1 MSHRRVVVTGVGA
14 ITPLGLTSGDLWAGL
29 CEGTCGVA
37 SITAFDP
44 AAFPCKIAG
53 EAPEFKI
60 RDYVPKHYRKATKL
74 MSRDIELS
82 IVAADEAVK
91 NSGLVTKASEAESVT
106 VAPERM
112 AISFGAGLICCDLNE
127 IAPSVALSITDDQFD
142 IRKWGKAGLESLT
155 PLWLLKY
162 LPNMLPCH
170 VGIIHDIQGPSN
182 TITCGEVAGHIA
194 VAEAVEMV
202 ARGDAEVAFGGGC
215 EAKVNPIVILRQCLL
230 ERSTVDYNDRPQ
242 EAVRPFDA
250 DAGGSVFG
258 EAAGVL
264 VLEELGFAQSRQ
276 APILA
281 EIVGCA
287 SSNSLNTEFKH
298 LEPDG
303 QGIQVAI
310 RKALEQA
317 QITAD
322 QIDLVI
328 PAGTGIAAD
337 DKAEAAA
344 LKAVFGA
351 NLSTLSVWPIKSMV
365 THTGAAAGAID
376 LIAAVQAVSRQMIGM
391 SANYDHPAPGCE
403 LNIARQSTEKT
414 INYALCCGYSFGGQ
428 TAAVVIKKYE
438 EASR

>member
-1 MSHRRVVVTGVGA
+1 MSKRRVVVTGVGA
-14 ITPLGLTSGDLWAGL
+14 VTPLGLTSQNLWDGL
-29 CEGTCGVA
+29 CQGRCGA
-37 SITAFDP
+37 APIKAFDP

-53 EAPEFKI
+53 ETPDFKI
-60 RDYVPKHYRKATKL
+60 RDYVPKNYRKATKL

-91 NSGLVTKASEAESVT
+91 NSRLVTKASDAGTVT
-106 VAPERM
+106 AAPERM
-112 AISFGAGLICCDLNE
+112 AISFGAGLISCDLNE
-127 IAPSVALSITDDQFD
+127 IAPSVALSITDGRFD
-142 IRKWGKAGLESLT
+142 IHKWGKAGLESLT

-194 VAEAVEMV
+194 VAEAAEMI

-230 ERSTVDYNDRPQ
+230 KRSTSDYNDQPQ
-242 EAVRPFDA
+242 KAVRPFDA
-250 DAGGSVFG
+250 AASGSVFG

-264 VLEELGFAQSRQ
+264 VLEELSFAESRQ

-287 SSNSLNTEFKH
+287 SSNSLSTVFEH

-303 QGIQVAI
+303 QGIRIAI
-310 RKALEQA
+310 EKALAEA
-317 QITAD
+317 GIGPD
-322 QIDLVI
+322 QVDLVI
-328 PAGTGIAAD
+328 PAGTGIPDD

-344 LKAVFGA
+344 LKAVFGDRSDLA
-351 NLSTLSVWPIKSMV
+351 VWPIKSMT

-376 LIAAVQAVSRQMIGM
+376 LVAAVQAVSRQFIG
-391 SANYDHPAPGCE
+391 SAVNYDDPAPDCD
-403 LNIARQSTEKT
+403 LNIVQKSTAKT
-414 INYALCCGYSFGGQ
+414 IRFALCCGYSFGGQ
-428 TAAVVIKKYE
+428 TAALVIKRYE
-438 EASR
+438 GSN